1 MFKQNPMKK
10 KKIQFLVMTAIF
22 VVTLGQAQTIPRQ
35 VLSEGGTT
43 SGSGGYSLCW
53 TLGQPGPVSLAT
65 SASLIVTQGFQQGDE
80 VEVGVINYP
89 SVDELIRVFPNP
101 SDGVFSLEG
110 IFSGPVTLACDIYD
124 CYGRKIQ
131 KKTIEVPADGHF
143 QYPLDLKGSS
153 PGVYLLQ
160 VSGKSTRVTENQVIR
175 LVLCY

>member
-1 MFKQNPMKK
+1 MKK
-10 KKIQFLVMTAIF
+10 KKISLLVMTIIF
-22 VVTLGQAQTIPRQ
+22 AVTLVHAQTIPRQ

-65 SASLIVTQGFQQGDE
+65 SPSLIVTQGFQQGDE
-80 VEVGVINYP
+80 VEVGIITYP
-89 SVDELIRVFPNP
+89 NTDGLITAFPNP
-101 SDGVFSLEG
+101 SNGVFTLG
-110 IFSGPVTLACDIYD
+110 GNLSGPVTLACEIYD

-131 KKTIEVPADGHF
+131 KKTVEVPADGHL

-160 VSGKSTRVTENQVIR
+160 ISGTGSKVSENQVIR
-175 LVLCY
+175 LVLYH